1 TKKKKW
7 QETFYFDRGNNHV
20 ENRAGI
26 LYNDTRRPIERDVA
40 QLGSALVLE
49 RGSPKP
55 DVVGSNPT
63 ERDSESADPITGQ
76 LFFKE
81 IVKKIVPFSIL
92 EEQRPT
98 NTLTLT
104 YDSKTLI
111 AHNISNEK
119 KRKEERTE
127 ADRSR
132 LE

>member
-1 TKKKKW
+1 M
-7 QETFYFDRGNNHV
+7 N
-20 ENRAGI
+20 
-26 LYNDTRRPIERDVA
+26 
-40 QLGSALVLE
+40 
-49 RGSPKP
+49 
-55 DVVGSNPT
+55 
-63 ERDSESADPITGQ
+63 
-76 LFFKE
+76 
-81 IVKKIVPFSIL
+81 PFSIL

-98 NTLTLT
+98 NTFTFT